1 MSIGP
6 AGFIGSFA
14 GTPMSQSQG
23 SDVDRAK
30 SDRANQQRQV
40 SSEQQAEK
48 AAGIGATDEDQ
59 AAEDRDADGRRLWE
73 IDEQASSEQDSAEEE
88 APSKQRRDAS
98 GSSGSHLDLS
108 G

>member
-23 SDVDRAK
+23 SDVDRARGE
-30 SDRANQQRQV
+30 RANQQRQV
-40 SSEQQAEK
+40 ASEQQAEK

-73 IDEQASSEQDSAEEE
+73 VDEQVTVEQGPEDEQAPARQS
-88 APSKQRRDAS
+88 RDAS
-98 GSSGSHLDLS
+98 GESGSHLDLS